1 MGDNKDRTEQKVPL
15 RNGETTQSVI
25 QGRQKTKSV
34 KLGKKGEI
42 GLILYFLVLFFFSS
56 YSLLNL
62 WPEHPEIKVGIAPQE
77 EITAG
82 GGTSLQEKEEAVEG
96 TAEEKETEK
105 APSQEGTRVWTL
117 WIFSLTVTREIQ
129 FILIVAIMG
138 VLGGCI
144 YSVRAFAFHVA
155 KEDFSASWICW
166 YFLRPLIGSALA
178 VIFYFA
184 FRSAF
189 FSPSAGTEDLNIYG
203 IATLGGIVGLFS
215 KETIKKLEELFET
228 ILPIGK
234 EDKQE

>member
-15 RNGETTQSVI
+15 RNGETTPSAV
-25 QGRQKTKSV
+25 QGRQKTRSV
-34 KLGKKGEI
+34 RFGKKGEI
-42 GLILYFLVLFFFSS
+42 GLILYFLVLFFFSA

-62 WPEHPEIKVGIAPQE
+62 WPEHPESTEEVVPQE
-77 EITAG
+77 ETTTG
-82 GGTSLQEKEEAVEG
+82 KGTSPQEEEEAVKGTTEEKEE
-96 TAEEKETEK
+96 EKT
-105 APSQEGTRVWTL
+105 PSQEETRIWTL

-144 YSVRAFAFHVA
+144 YSVRAFGIHVA

-184 FRSAF
+184 FRAAF
-189 FSPSAGTEDLNIYG
+189 FSLSAGTEDLNIYG

-215 KETIKKLEELFET
+215 KETINKLDELFKA

-234 EDKQE
+234 ED